1 MLSNTKHS
9 IQIVCVSCFFV
20 FAIGPAVFSVLVP
33 DVDARIG
40 RAVRHH
46 AVAIVTRLNMDL
58 PTFLVLLTESLDELR
73 IIGAIDP

>member
-1 MLSNTKHS
+1 M
-9 IQIVCVSCFFV
+9 
-20 FAIGPAVFSVLVP
+20 LVP